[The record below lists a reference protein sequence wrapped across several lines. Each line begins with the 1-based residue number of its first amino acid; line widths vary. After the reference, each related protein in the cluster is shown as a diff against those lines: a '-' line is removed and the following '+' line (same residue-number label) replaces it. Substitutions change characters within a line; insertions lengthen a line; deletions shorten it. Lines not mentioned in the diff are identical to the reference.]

1 MLGKKDGE
9 ILKMNY
15 LKIAK
20 QITTEAHRGQKRKY
34 NGEDYINH
42 PRRVSE
48 KFTTENLQLVAWL
61 HDVLEDSDFTA
72 KDLLDRGIKAE
83 VIDVIKNLTR
93 QEGENYFNFI
103 MKIKDNYQA
112 RIVKIEDIKDNL
124 INSREGSLKD
134 KYMLSLYILETSVID

>member
-1 MLGKKDGE
+1 
-9 ILKMNY
+9 MNY

-134 KYMLSLYILETSVID
+134 KYMLSLYILETSVIDYKMPKENK

>member
-1 MLGKKDGE
+1 M
-9 ILKMNY
+9 
-15 LKIAK
+15 
-20 QITTEAHRGQKRKY
+20 
-34 NGEDYINH
+34 
-42 PRRVSE
+42 
-48 KFTTENLQLVAWL
+48 
-61 HDVLEDSDFTA
+61 
-72 KDLLDRGIKAE
+72 
-83 VIDVIKNLTR
+83 IDVIKNLTR

>member
-1 MLGKKDGE
+1 
-9 ILKMNY
+9 MNY